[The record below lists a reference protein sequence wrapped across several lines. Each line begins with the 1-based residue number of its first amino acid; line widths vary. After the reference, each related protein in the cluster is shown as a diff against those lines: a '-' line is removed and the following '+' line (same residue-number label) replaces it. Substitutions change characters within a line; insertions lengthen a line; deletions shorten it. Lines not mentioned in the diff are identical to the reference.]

1 MPVPRFARLL
11 YSLLLVLAVFPPLMA
26 GTAHA
31 QIDLAN
37 VQATGFEKI
46 KISIEG
52 GPTFEYEGPIT
63 FDVDGADIATLA
75 GTMSIRLFVDDDEKR
90 ISAEVLNW
98 NPIESQIEDLIVVE
112 PRSIVPSVDTDLSE
126 YGLAQKLTAK
136 LKRDLDLKIGVS
148 FPFTIQTR
156 EGERRGKFKLTA
168 SATEARPPAC
178 EGNSYD
184 GVESFK
190 LSAKGAGSLK
200 SKDKVASLAL
210 DSETTPFDELLG
222 FTYTNPSAMPNTAL
236 TGSIDYTGK
245 KPVIVLDA
253 GSVADLEENLEASIL
268 DIAQVATTVTVGATK
283 TSFKCGKS
291 GDRARFSYSA
301 DLTIDDG
308 QQILSGKVTLK
319 NKMGLD

>member
-1 MPVPRFARLL
+1 MPVPRFARLI
-11 YSLLLVLAVFPPLMA
+11 YSLLALAVFPLLTA
-26 GTAHA
+26 GTAQA

-37 VQATGFEKI
+37 IQATGTEKI
-46 KISIEG
+46 TISIQD
-52 GPTFEYEGPIT
+52 GPTLEYEGPIT
-63 FDVDGADIATLA
+63 LAVDEDETATLT
-75 GTMSIRLFVDDDEKR
+75 GTMSIQLYVDDDEKKIYAAVR
-90 ISAEVLNW
+90 NW
-98 NPIESQIEDLIVVE
+98 NSLERQIEDVIGVDPRLIFA
-112 PRSIVPSVDTDLSE
+112 SVDADFRENNLS
-126 YGLAQKLTAK
+126 QKFTAK
-136 LKRDLDLKIGVS
+136 LKRNLDLKIGVS
-148 FPFTIQTR
+148 FPFIVRTGIT
-156 EGERRGKFKLTA
+156 ERKGKFKLTA

-178 EGNSYD
+178 EGGSYD

-200 SKDKVASLAL
+200 SKDKVASLDL

-222 FTYTNPSAMPNTAL
+222 FTYTNPSAMPNATL

-253 GSVADLEENLEASIL
+253 GSVANLEENLEAIIL
-268 DIAQVATTVTVGATK
+268 DIAQLATTVTVGATK